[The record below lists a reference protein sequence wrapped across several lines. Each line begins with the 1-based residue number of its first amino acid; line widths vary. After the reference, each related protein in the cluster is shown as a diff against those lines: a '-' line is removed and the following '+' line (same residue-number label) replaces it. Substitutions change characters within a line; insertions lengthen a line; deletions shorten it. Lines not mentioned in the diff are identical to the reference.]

1 MPQRTLVFFEF
12 AANAAKSADFQKE
25 HLAYVLELLKSG
37 KAIAAGPLSDGRSA
51 AILFAT
57 KDWDEAEALIEKEPF
72 NARVFSKLPVTA
84 FGPPARRP
92 GREGRSG
99 FCAVTRPRPPVHPV
113 ARRSGRFARSPA
125 PRACCRT
132 LIATIAR
139 KTWPKYRPGIAPRPI
154 W

>member
-1 MPQRTLVFFEF
+1 MRKLLLFAAIVAFAQEPSVPPGMRCPQRTLVFFEF

-72 NARVFSKLPVTA
+72 N
-84 FGPPARRP
+84 
-92 GREGRSG
+92 REGV
-99 FCAVTRPRPPVHPV
+99 FKV
-113 ARRSGRFARSPA
+113 ASHSVWT
-125 PRACCRT
+125 ACEASR
-132 LIATIAR
+132 
-139 KTWPKYRPGIAPRPI
+139 
-154 W
+154 